1 MNKNLRVRIN
11 IQIFIVMIVL
21 ALTKQIEIYAWL
33 MLFALLHELAHMIAG
48 LCLKLKPKAL
58 SIEPFGIGIE
68 FEDFE
73 NTEKNKI
80 IIATAG
86 PALNIIL
93 AILFSFIN
101 IKHQNLIIN
110 INILLAICNLLP
122 IYPLDGGRI
131 LKSVI
136 RIKHEKQT
144 AEDIVNKISNFLMI
158 TMTFSASILI
168 LIYHN
173 IGLFLI
179 IIYLWIIIMRENKR
193 YLLKKRINNL
203 IQKKE

>member
-1 MNKNLRVRIN
+1 MRIRIN
-11 IQIFIVMIVL
+11 IQIFIVMIIL
-21 ALTKQIEIYAWL
+21 AITRQIEIYAWL

-48 LCLKLKPKAL
+48 LCLKLKPKTLA
-58 SIEPFGIGIE
+58 IEPFGIGIE

-80 IIATAG
+80 IIAMAG
-86 PALNIIL
+86 PILNLII
-93 AILFSFIN
+93 AIIFTFIN

-122 IYPLDGGRI
+122 IYALDGRRI
-131 LKSVI
+131 LKSII
-136 RIKHEKQT
+136 RIKYEKQK
-144 AEDIVNKISNFLMI
+144 AEDIVNRISNFLMI
-158 TMTFSASILI
+158 TMTFSAGILI

-179 IIYLWIIIMRENKR
+179 IIYLWIIIIRENKR

-203 IQKKE
+203 IQKTE